1 MAAESSGGERRRR
14 RQRRQQQW
22 PHRRRQP
29 PSVTGRAG
37 ADGRPHGARCQCTLC
52 VQERSREEPGAQQLR
67 FSSGIAGVPP
77 MPRYE
82 PSPAAKAAA
91 AERER
96 ASRAAEAGSKKD
108 DDSGTALAWFIGLP
122 IAAVV
127 LLFIAGHYF
136 G

>member
-1 MAAESSGGERRRR
+1 
-14 RQRRQQQW
+14 
-22 PHRRRQP
+22 
-29 PSVTGRAG
+29 
-37 ADGRPHGARCQCTLC
+37 
-52 VQERSREEPGAQQLR
+52 
-67 FSSGIAGVPP
+67 

-96 ASRAAEAGSKKD
+96 ASRAAAAEAGSKKD